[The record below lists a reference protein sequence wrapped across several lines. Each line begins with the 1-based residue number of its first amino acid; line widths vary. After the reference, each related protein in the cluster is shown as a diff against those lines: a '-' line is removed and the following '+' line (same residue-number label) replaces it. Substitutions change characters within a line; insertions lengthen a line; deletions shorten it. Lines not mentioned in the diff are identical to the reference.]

1 LVWIIKY
8 TESSSKQLKKLDK
21 QTALR
26 VLDYMD
32 ERVAVLSDPRSLG
45 KNLKGP
51 KMGEYWRYRV
61 GDVRVICNILDGQ
74 MTVLV
79 IARPR
84 QHVMASLASSL
95 EEFDSLY
102 RDLAK

>member
-1 LVWIIKY
+1 MAWIIRY

-32 ERVAVLSDPRSLG
+32 ERVTVSDDPRSLG

-51 KMGEYWRYRV
+51 KIGEYWRYRV
-61 GDVRVICNILDGQ
+61 GDIRVICNIVDGQ
-74 MTVLV
+74 MMVLV
-79 IARPR
+79 IDVGNRREAY
-84 QHVMASLASSL
+84 L
-95 EEFDSLY
+95 
-102 RDLAK
+102 

>member
-1 LVWIIKY
+1 MVWIIKY

-21 QTALR
+21 QTAIR

-79 IARPR
+79 VEIGNRR
-84 QHVMASLASSL
+84 EV
-95 EEFDSLY
+95 Y
-102 RDLAK
+102 R

>member
-1 LVWIIKY
+1 MVWIIKY

-26 VLDYMD
+26 VLDDMD
-32 ERVAVLSDPRSLG
+32 ERVAVLADPRSLG
-45 KNLKGP
+45 KSLKGP

-61 GDVRVICNILDGQ
+61 GDIRLICNILDGQ

-79 IARPR
+79 IEIGNRR
-84 QHVMASLASSL
+84 
-95 EEFDSLY
+95 EIY
-102 RDLAK
+102 R

>member
-21 QTALR
+21 QTAIR

-79 IARPR
+79 IEIGNRR
-84 QHVMASLASSL
+84 EV
-95 EEFDSLY
+95 Y
-102 RDLAK
+102 R

>member
-8 TESSSKQLKKLDK
+8 TESSTKQLKKLDQ

-26 VLDYMD
+26 VLNYMD
-32 ERVAVLSDPRSLG
+32 ERVAVLADPRSLG

-61 GDVRVICNILDGQ
+61 GDIRVICNIVDGQ
-74 MTVLV
+74 LTVLV
-79 IARPR
+79 VEIGNRR
-84 QHVMASLASSL
+84 EV
-95 EEFDSLY
+95 Y
-102 RDLAK
+102 R

>member
-1 LVWIIKY
+1 MAWIIKY

-32 ERVAVLSDPRSLG
+32 ERVAVLADPRSLG

-61 GDVRVICNILDGQ
+61 GDIRVICNISDAQ

-79 IARPR
+79 IEIGNRR
-84 QHVMASLASSL
+84 EV
-95 EEFDSLY
+95 Y
-102 RDLAK
+102 R

>member
-8 TESSSKQLKKLDK
+8 TESSSKQIKKLDK

-32 ERVAVLSDPRSLG
+32 ERVAVLANPHSLG

-51 KMGEYWRYRV
+51 KVGEYWRYRV
-61 GDVRVICNILDGQ
+61 GDIRVICNIVDGQ

-79 IARPR
+79 IEIGNRR
-84 QHVMASLASSL
+84 EV
-95 EEFDSLY
+95 Y
-102 RDLAK
+102 R

>member
-1 LVWIIKY
+1 MVWIIKY

-79 IARPR
+79 VEIGNRR
-84 QHVMASLASSL
+84 EV
-95 EEFDSLY
+95 Y
-102 RDLAK
+102 R

>member
-1 LVWIIKY
+1 LAWIIKY
-8 TESSSKQLKKLDK
+8 TETSSKQLKKLDR

-32 ERVAVLSDPRSLG
+32 ERIAVLDDPRSLG

-79 IARPR
+79 IEIGNRR
-84 QHVMASLASSL
+84 EV
-95 EEFDSLY
+95 Y
-102 RDLAK
+102 R

>member
-1 LVWIIKY
+1 MAWIIKY

-32 ERVAVLSDPRSLG
+32 ERVAALDDPRALG

-51 KMGEYWRYRV
+51 KIGEYWRYRV
-61 GDVRVICNILDGQ
+61 GDIRVICNIVDGQ
-74 MTVLV
+74 MMVLV
-79 IARPR
+79 IEVGNRR
-84 QHVMASLASSL
+84 EV
-95 EEFDSLY
+95 Y
-102 RDLAK
+102 R

>member
-1 LVWIIKY
+1 MAWIIKY

-32 ERVAVLSDPRSLG
+32 ERVAVLDDPRALG

-61 GDVRVICNILDGQ
+61 GDIRVICNIVDGQ
-74 MTVLV
+74 MMVLV
-79 IARPR
+79 IEIGNRR
-84 QHVMASLASSL
+84 EV
-95 EEFDSLY
+95 Y
-102 RDLAK
+102 R

>member
-1 LVWIIKY
+1 MVWIIKY

-32 ERVAVLSDPRSLG
+32 ERVAVLADPRSLG

-51 KMGEYWRYRV
+51 KVGEYWRYRV
-61 GDVRVICNILDGQ
+61 GDIRVICNIVDGQ

-79 IARPR
+79 IEIGNR
-84 QHVMASLASSL
+84 
-95 EEFDSLY
+95 
-102 RDLAK
+102 RDV

>member
-1 LVWIIKY
+1 MAWIIKY

-32 ERVAVLSDPRSLG
+32 ERVAVLDDPRALG

-51 KMGEYWRYRV
+51 KIGEYWRYRV
-61 GDVRVICNILDGQ
+61 GDIRVICNIVDGQ
-74 MTVLV
+74 MMVLV
-79 IARPR
+79 IEIGNRR
-84 QHVMASLASSL
+84 EV
-95 EEFDSLY
+95 Y
-102 RDLAK
+102 R

>member
-1 LVWIIKY
+1 MAWIIKY

-32 ERVAVLSDPRSLG
+32 ERVAVLDDPRSLG

-61 GDVRVICNILDGQ
+61 GDIRVICNIVDEQ
-74 MTVLV
+74 VMVLV
-79 IARPR
+79 IEIGNRR
-84 QHVMASLASSL
+84 EV
-95 EEFDSLY
+95 Y
-102 RDLAK
+102 R

>member
-1 LVWIIKY
+1 MAWTIKY

-26 VLDYMD
+26 VIDYMD
-32 ERVAVLSDPRSLG
+32 ERVAVLADPRSLG

-51 KMGEYWRYRV
+51 KMGEYWRYKV
-61 GDVRVICNILDGQ
+61 GDIRVICNISDAQ

-79 IARPR
+79 IEIGNRR
-84 QHVMASLASSL
+84 EV
-95 EEFDSLY
+95 Y
-102 RDLAK
+102 R

>member
-1 LVWIIKY
+1 MVWIIKY

-21 QTALR
+21 QTAIR
-26 VLDYMD
+26 VLDDMD

-61 GDVRVICNILDGQ
+61 GDIRVICNILDGQ

-79 IARPR
+79 IEIGNRR
-84 QHVMASLASSL
+84 EV
-95 EEFDSLY
+95 Y
-102 RDLAK
+102 K

>member
-1 LVWIIKY
+1 LAWIIKY

-32 ERVAVLSDPRSLG
+32 ERVAVLAEPRTLG

-51 KMGEYWRYRV
+51 KMGDYWRYRV
-61 GDVRVICNILDGQ
+61 GDIRIICNIVDGQ

-79 IARPR
+79 IEIGNRR
-84 QHVMASLASSL
+84 EV
-95 EEFDSLY
+95 Y
-102 RDLAK
+102 R

>member
-8 TESSSKQLKKLDK
+8 TETSSKQLKKLDR
-21 QTALR
+21 QTSLR

-32 ERVAVLSDPRSLG
+32 ERVALLADPRTLG

-79 IARPR
+79 IEIGNRR
-84 QHVMASLASSL
+84 EV
-95 EEFDSLY
+95 Y
-102 RDLAK
+102 R

>member
-8 TESSSKQLKKLDK
+8 TESSSKQLKKLDQ

-26 VLDYMD
+26 VLNYMD
-32 ERVAVLSDPRSLG
+32 ERVAVLADPRSLG

-61 GDVRVICNILDGQ
+61 GDIRVICNIVDGQ
-74 MTVLV
+74 LTVLV
-79 IARPR
+79 IEIGNRR
-84 QHVMASLASSL
+84 KV
-95 EEFDSLY
+95 Y
-102 RDLAK
+102 R

>member
-1 LVWIIKY
+1 MVWIIKY

-26 VLDYMD
+26 VLDYLD
-32 ERVAVLSDPRSLG
+32 ERVVVLADPRSLG
-45 KNLKGP
+45 ENLKGP

-61 GDVRVICNILDGQ
+61 GDIRVICNVVDGQ

-79 IARPR
+79 IEIGNRSE
-84 QHVMASLASSL
+84 V
-95 EEFDSLY
+95 Y
-102 RDLAK
+102 R

>member
-1 LVWIIKY
+1 MVWIIKY

-26 VLDYMD
+26 VLGYMD
-32 ERVAVLSDPRSLG
+32 VRVAVLSDPRSLG

-61 GDVRVICNILDGQ
+61 GDIRVICNILDGQ

-79 IARPR
+79 IEIGNRR
-84 QHVMASLASSL
+84 EV
-95 EEFDSLY
+95 Y
-102 RDLAK
+102 K

>member
-1 LVWIIKY
+1 MAWIIKY
-8 TESSSKQLKKLDK
+8 SESSSKQLKKLDK

-32 ERVAVLSDPRSLG
+32 ERVAVLADPRSLG

-61 GDVRVICNILDGQ
+61 GDIRVICNIVDGQ
-74 MTVLV
+74 LTVLV
-79 IARPR
+79 VEIGNR
-84 QHVMASLASSL
+84 HEV
-95 EEFDSLY
+95 Y
-102 RDLAK
+102 R